1 MSQNNSSNNSSNN
14 ARRVAVITGGTG
26 TIGSAMVE
34 IISKRY
40 DVVFTYHHN
49 KKKAIELENLYN
61 AKSYRCDITDINV
74 AKKIASKHD
83 CDLLINNAGIS
94 QVKLFSDLTELDWY
108 KMMDVHL
115 TGSFYFTQSFLPN
128 MIKKKSGCVINI
140 SSVWGVVGASC
151 EVHYSTAKAG
161 LIGFTKSL
169 AKEVGPSGVRVNC
182 IAPGVIAGNMN
193 KGFSADELNDLKENT
208 PLGRLGSPKDVAV
221 AALYLA
227 GAEFVTGQVLSVDGG
242 FGL

>member
-1 MSQNNSSNNSSNN
+1 MQSMSANNN
-14 ARRVAVITGGTG
+14 RKKAVITGGTG
-26 TIGSAMVE
+26 TIGQALVE
-34 IISKRY
+34 VISKRY
-40 DVVFTYHHN
+40 DVVFTYLSN
-49 KKKAIELENLYN
+49 KNKALELEHMFP
-61 AKSYRCDITDINV
+61 AKGYRCDITDINV
-74 AKKIASKHD
+74 AKRLAVKHN

-94 QVKLFSDLTELDWY
+94 QIKMFQDISELDWY

-115 TGSFYFTQSFLPN
+115 TGSFYFTQAFLPG
-128 MIKKKSGCVINI
+128 MISRKSGCVINI

-161 LIGFTKSL
+161 LIGFTKAL
-169 AKEVGPSGVRVNC
+169 AKEVGPCGVRVNC

-193 KGFSADELNDLKENT
+193 RGFSEEEIGDLRENT
-208 PLGRLGSPKDVAV
+208 PLGRLGTAKEVAV

-227 GAEFVTGQVLSVDGG
+227 GAEFVTGQVLGVDGG

>member
-1 MSQNNSSNNSSNN
+1 
-14 ARRVAVITGGTG
+14 
-26 TIGSAMVE
+26 MVE

-40 DVVFTYHHN
+40 DVVFTYLSN
-49 KKKAIELENLYN
+49 KRKAMELEQLYN
-61 AKSYRCDITDINV
+61 AKAYRCDITDINV
-74 AKKIASKHD
+74 AKRLATKHS

-94 QVKLFSDLTELDWY
+94 QIKMFGDITELDWY

-115 TGSFYFTQSFLPN
+115 TGSFYFTQAFLPA
-128 MIKKKSGCVINI
+128 MISRKSGCVINI
-140 SSVWGVVGASC
+140 SSVWGTNGASC

-182 IAPGVIAGNMN
+182 IAPGVITSNMN
-193 KGFSADELNDLKENT
+193 RRLSEAELNALKDDT
-208 PLGRLGSPKDVAV
+208 PLGRLGSAKEVAV

-227 GAEFVTGQVLSVDGG
+227 GAEFVTGQVLGVDGG